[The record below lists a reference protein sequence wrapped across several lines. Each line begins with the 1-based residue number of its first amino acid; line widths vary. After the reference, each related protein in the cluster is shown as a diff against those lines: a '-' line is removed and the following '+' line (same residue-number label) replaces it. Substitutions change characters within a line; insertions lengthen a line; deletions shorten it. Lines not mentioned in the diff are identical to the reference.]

1 MSVAFEAPTRLSRA
15 VVDSWSEFRSVLTPG
30 RGLIARLGDAIV
42 GYIEYETS
50 GRDVKVYLLETHP
63 DYRRCGIGRQM
74 VERVVSDTHPRS
86 VTAVCVTGNEAAGF
100 WRALGFEYVS
110 GSDEA
115 DMRREWG

>member
-1 MSVAFEAPTRLSRA
+1 MRSPRRAFVARRDDKPVGYVEFELR
-15 VVDSWSEFRSVLTPG
+15 D
-30 RGLIARLGDAIV
+30 GDARI
-42 GYIEYETS
+42 
-50 GRDVKVYLLETHP
+50 YLLETHP

-74 VERVVSDTHPRS
+74 VERVVADTHPRS

-115 DMRREWG
+115 DMRREFQ